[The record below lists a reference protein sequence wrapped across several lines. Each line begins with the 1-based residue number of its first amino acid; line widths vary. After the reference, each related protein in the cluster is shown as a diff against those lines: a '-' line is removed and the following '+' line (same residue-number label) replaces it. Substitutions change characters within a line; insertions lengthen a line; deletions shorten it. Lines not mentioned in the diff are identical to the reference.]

1 MSLTSVN
8 GWGGGE
14 VFLPDQN
21 HIWQPDLGGG
31 GAHCLGGG
39 GGLIHVRRESW
50 NSNFPGG
57 SVDSP
62 PPPCLLYVQ
71 GSIEIKPVLESV

>member
-1 MSLTSVN
+1 MVYLIITTFASQS
-8 GWGGGE
+8 WE
-14 VFLPDQN
+14 ER
-21 HIWQPDLGGG
+21 G

-39 GGLIHVRRESW
+39 GGLIHVRWESW
-50 NSNFPGG
+50 NSNFPGW

-71 GSIEIKPVLESV
+71 GSTEIKPVLESD